1 MKLLNQLERK
11 LGRYAIHNLM
21 RYIVAL
27 YALGLV
33 VKPEVYH
40 RFLSLDIDML
50 LKGQIWR
57 IVTFLIQPVS
67 LQNVLFLAIEL
78 YLYFMIGNALEQ
90 AWGAFRFNLYFIS
103 GIFFNILAVVIVY
116 AITAAMPGVPATSLN
131 LGLTYINRSM
141 FFAFAALYPNMQ
153 FLIFFIIPV
162 KVKYL
167 AYIYGAFIAYE
178 VFSYLFSGSLLQ
190 SSVGISIIVAMAN
203 FLIFFFST
211 RNYRSISPREFQ
223 RKAKFRKQMREGAGY
238 NNVRPFPGSSNITR
252 HKCAVCGRTE
262 RDDDQLEF
270 RFCSKCE
277 GNYEYCMDHL
287 FTHEHVKK

>member
-57 IVTFLIQPVS
+57 VVTFLIQPVS
-67 LQNVLFLAIEL
+67 LTNVLFLAIEL

-103 GIFFNILAVVIVY
+103 GIIFNILAVVIVY
-116 AITAAMPGVPATSLN
+116 AITAAMPGVPATSMN
-131 LGLTYINRSM
+131 IGLTYINRSM

-153 FLIFFIIPV
+153 FLMFFIVPV

-167 AYIYGAFIAYE
+167 AYFYGAYIAFQ
-178 VFSYLFSGSLLQ
+178 VFTYLFSGSLLQ
-190 SSVGISIIVAMAN
+190 SSIGISIIVAMAN

-211 RNYRSISPREFQ
+211 RNYRSVSPREFQ

-238 NNVRPFPGSSNITR
+238 NNVRPFPGNFVFVPNVKVIMNIAWII
-252 HKCAVCGRTE
+252 C
-262 RDDDQLEF
+262 LPM
-270 RFCSKCE
+270 
-277 GNYEYCMDHL
+277 NM
-287 FTHEHVKK
+287 